1 MNTAIIADSTHSKAL
16 PDLVA
21 KLLTARQESLVLY
34 QKLAAMKPFTPVDP
48 ARRRL
53 RRFQQALVD
62 YLALG
67 PFEVYQALEEQP
79 ADSPYHQAREL
90 ARQLYARTARTT
102 QVALACHDRYDGEV
116 SEPALAQ
123 LDEALSQL
131 GESLATRIELEDRI
145 LAAVSHSQAQSRIV
159 A

>member
-1 MNTAIIADSTHSKAL
+1 MNTALIADPVHSKAL

-21 KLLTARQESLVLY
+21 KMLTARQESLVLY
-34 QKLAAMKPFTPVDP
+34 QKLAAMKPFTLVDP
-48 ARRRL
+48 ARHRL

-79 ADSPYHQAREL
+79 ADSPYRQAREL
-90 ARQLYARTARTT
+90 ARRLYAPIAFTT
-102 QVALACHDRYDGEV
+102 QAALAFHDRYDGEL

-123 LDEALSQL
+123 LDQALSQL
-131 GESLATRIELEDRI
+131 GESLATRIELEDQI
-145 LAAVSHSQAQSRIV
+145 LAAVSHSLTQSRVV